1 MAVNSTGMRE
11 LHGRTALLTG
21 ASSGLGPVIAR
32 RLHREGVRF
41 VLSARREPELQRL
54 ARELVGSRVIVADL
68 ARRGE
73 AERLAAEAGPVDILI
88 ANAGVPVSGLLT
100 DLEVAQIDRGLEVNL
115 RAAIV
120 LTRLLLP
127 GMLERRSG
135 HVVLMSSLAGQMPGL
150 RNSVYNATK
159 FGLRGFGHALRLELR
174 GKGVGASL
182 VSPSYVS
189 EAGMSADAGQHSPFE
204 VPPGPVADAVLK
216 AIREDKAELTVA
228 PVFARFG
235 GRLALVAPSL
245 FLRMGGSRTTEIPLE
260 TVDQQRTKR

>member
-1 MAVNSTGMRE
+1 MRE
-11 LHGRTALLTG
+11 LVGRTALLTG

-54 ARELVGSRVIVADL
+54 ARELVGSRVVVADL

-88 ANAGVPVSGLLT
+88 ANAGLPVSGLLT
-100 DLEVAQIDRGLEVNL
+100 ELEVAHIDHGLDVNL
-115 RAAIV
+115 RSAIV

-127 GMLERRSG
+127 GMLERHAG
-135 HVVLMSSLAGQMPGL
+135 HVVLMASVAGQMPGL

-174 GKGVGASL
+174 GTGVGASL
-182 VSPSYVS
+182 ISPSYVS
-189 EAGMSADAGQHSPFE
+189 EAGMWADAGQRSPFE
-204 VPPGPVADAVLK
+204 VSPDRVAEAVVK
-216 AIREDKAELTVA
+216 AIREDSAEITVA
-228 PVFARFG
+228 PFVARFG
-235 GRLALVAPSL
+235 GRFALVAPGL
-245 FLRMGGSRTTEIPLE
+245 FLRVAGRTSAIPQE
-260 TVDQQRTKR
+260 AVDHNRTKR